1 MPPSRD
7 CARSDRGSP
16 ESAARGPSRTG
27 RNVNEDLQ
35 ILYDRVQADLERND
49 AATAATRLID
59 VRPTDLVDLFRAL
72 STEDTIAVVRAMQ
85 PEQAAAVL
93 SEIDD
98 RSLVDVLE
106 LLQDGEIVEMLDT
119 LPSDDAADLVS
130 YLDEEDQGRVLEQLR
145 AVDRQDAVEIEE
157 LLRYAE
163 DTAGGLMA
171 KEYLAARE
179 NQTIGA
185 VQEELRKVAEEDL
198 SKLHYCFVIDAEGRL
213 VGSVP
218 LLKLMLSTRER
229 RLHEIMDP
237 DPMRATVHDDQE
249 HVANQFLWHDLVSL
263 PIVDDHGRLVGRV
276 TVDDAMDVLTE
287 EATEDMAR
295 LAGSSAEEVGETS
308 VWRISRARLPWL
320 LLGLLGQMGAAL
332 VLSRFEESLRAR
344 VILTFFI
351 PMVMATGGNTGIQTS
366 SIMIRALVTHDFD
379 RIRAGRHLAREL
391 GVSLLMGLLLGL
403 VMVGA
408 LVLWKQDAALGIVIG
423 LSLMSVVVMAA
434 MVGSAVPLL
443 CAKLNIDPTLATGP
457 FITTTN
463 DILGLLA
470 YLAIA
475 HFLLQAL

>member
-1 MPPSRD
+1 M
-7 CARSDRGSP
+7 
-16 ESAARGPSRTG
+16 
-27 RNVNEDLQ
+27 NQDLQ
-35 ILYDRVQADLERND
+35 ILYDRVRAQLERGD
-49 AATAATRLID
+49 PAAAALD
-59 VRPTDLVDLFRAL
+59 LVEVRPTDIADLFRSL
-72 STEDTIAVVRAMQ
+72 STEDCTALVRAMQ
-85 PEQAAAVL
+85 AEQAAAVL

-98 RSLVDVLE
+98 RSLTDVLE
-106 LLQDGEIVEMLDT
+106 SLHDGEIVEMLDT

-130 YLDEEDQGRVLEQLR
+130 YLDEEDQDRVIELLHE
-145 AVDRQDAVEIEE
+145 VDQQDAVEIEE

-171 KEYLAARE
+171 KEYLAARAD
-179 NQTIGA
+179 QTVGA
-185 VQEELRKVAEEDL
+185 VQGELRKVPEEDL
-198 SKLHYCFVIDAEGRL
+198 TKLHFCFVIDGEGRL
-213 VGSVP
+213 VGQVP
-218 LLKLMLSTRER
+218 LLKLMLSPQTR
-229 RLHEIMDP
+229 RLREIMDEE
-237 DPMRATVHDDQE
+237 PMRATVHDDQE

-263 PIVDDHGRLVGRV
+263 PIVDDSGRLVGRV

-308 VWRISRARLPWL
+308 IWRISRARMPWL
-320 LLGLLGQMGAAL
+320 FLGLLGQIVSAM
-332 VLSRFEESLRAR
+332 VLSQFEESLRAR

-366 SIMIRALVTHDFD
+366 SIMIRTLVTHDFD

-391 GVSLLMGLLLGL
+391 GVSLLIGATLGL
-403 VMVGA
+403 VMVGVLA
-408 LVLWKQDAALGIVIG
+408 LWKEDVMLGVVIG
-423 LSLMSVVVMAA
+423 LSLMCVVMMAA

-443 CAKLNIDPTLATGP
+443 CTRINVDPTLATGP

-475 HFLLQAL
+475 HVLLHVL

>member
-1 MPPSRD
+1 M
-7 CARSDRGSP
+7 
-16 ESAARGPSRTG
+16 T
-27 RNVNEDLQ
+27 EDLQ
-35 ILYDRVQADLERND
+35 VLYDRVRAELERGD
-49 AATAATRLID
+49 AAAAAARLVD
-59 VRPTDLVDLFRAL
+59 VHSSDVADLFRSL
-72 STEDTIAVVRAMQ
+72 STEHCIALVRAMQ
-85 PEQAAAVL
+85 ADQAAAVL

-98 RSLVDVLE
+98 RSLVDVLD
-106 LLQDGEIVEMLDT
+106 LLHDGEIVEMLDT
-119 LPSDDAADLVS
+119 LPSDDAADLVA
-130 YLDEEDQGRVLEQLR
+130 YLDEEGQDRVIELLHE
-145 AVDRQDAVEIEE
+145 VDRQDAVEIEE

-171 KEYLAARE
+171 KEYLAARAD
-179 NQTIGA
+179 QTVGV
-185 VQEELRKVAEEDL
+185 VQGELRKVAEEDL
-198 SKLHYCFVIDAEGRL
+198 AKLHFCFVIDAQGQL
-213 VGSVP
+213 VGQVP
-218 LLKLMLSTRER
+218 LLKLMLSPQTR
-229 RLHEIMDP
+229 RLREIMDP
-237 DPMRATVHDDQE
+237 DPLRATVHDDQE

-263 PIVDDHGRLVGRV
+263 PIVDDQNRLVGRV

-308 VWRISRARLPWL
+308 VWRISRARMPWL
-320 LLGLLGQMGAAL
+320 FLGLIGQIVAAL

-366 SIMIRALVTHDFD
+366 SIMIRMLVTHDFD
-379 RIRAGRHLAREL
+379 RIRAGRHLLREL
-391 GVSLLMGLLLGL
+391 GVSLLMGALLGL
-403 VMVGA
+403 VMVGVLA
-408 LVLWKQDAALGIVIG
+408 LWKADVMLGLVIG

-443 CAKLNIDPTLATGP
+443 CAKINVDPTLATGP

-475 HFLLQAL
+475 HVLLNML

>member
-1 MPPSRD
+1 M
-7 CARSDRGSP
+7 
-16 ESAARGPSRTG
+16 T
-27 RNVNEDLQ
+27 EDLQ
-35 ILYDRVQADLERND
+35 VLYDRVRADLERGD
-49 AATAATRLID
+49 AAAAAARLVE
-59 VRPTDLVDLFRAL
+59 VRPTDIVDLFRSL
-72 STEDTIAVVRAMQ
+72 STEHCTALVRAMEA
-85 PEQAAAVL
+85 EQAAEVL

-106 LLQDGEIVEMLDT
+106 ALQDGEIVEMLDT
-119 LPSDDAADLVS
+119 LPSDDAADLVA
-130 YLDEEDQGRVLEQLR
+130 YLDEEDQDRVIGQLR
-145 AVDRQDAVEIEE
+145 EIDRQDAVEIEE

-179 NQTIGA
+179 NQTVGA
-185 VQEELRKVAEEDL
+185 VQELLRKVAEEDL
-198 SKLHYCFVIDAEGRL
+198 SKLHFCFVIDAEGKL
-213 VGSVP
+213 VGQVP
-218 LLKLMLSTRER
+218 LLKLMLSAQHR
-229 RLHEIMDP
+229 RLREIMDP
-237 DPMRATVHDDQE
+237 EPLRATVHDDQE

-263 PIVDDHGRLVGRV
+263 PIVDERGRLVGRV

-320 LLGLLGQMGAAL
+320 LLGLLGQIVAAL

-391 GVSLLMGLLLGL
+391 GVSLLMGALLGL
-403 VMVGA
+403 VMVGV
-408 LVLWKQDAALGIVIG
+408 LVLWRQDAALGLVIG
-423 LSLMSVVVMAA
+423 LSVMSVVVMAA
-434 MVGSAVPLL
+434 LVGSTVPLL
-443 CAKLNIDPTLATGP
+443 CAKVNIDPTLATGP

-470 YLAIA
+470 YLGIA
-475 HFLLQAL
+475 HYLLQVL